1 VSDTLLDAVLEPGG
15 LSVVFQP
22 IFDVSQ
28 GGRRLHALECLIRGP
43 KGTNL
48 ESPEI
53 LFEYARRK
61 RAEAEVD
68 RACVAAALRVAGELP
83 GSPDLSINV
92 HATTLGRDHEF
103 LVFLGD
109 TAESHGIDLDRV
121 TVEIVEHAFPWDGPR
136 FQSALA
142 ALRAIGVRI
151 ALDDVGRGQSNYR
164 MILDCRPDYF
174 KLDRYFIHGCR
185 GDFYRQAV
193 IESVADLAAKFGA
206 RVVAEAV
213 ETEGDFDTVTGLG
226 IDLVQ
231 GYLLAKAM
239 PASKVVAGGFLQPV
253 EPGLADRPGGD
264 AG

>member
-1 VSDTLLDAVLEPGG
+1 VSDTLLETVLEPGG

-22 IFDVSQ
+22 IVEVGS
-28 GGRRLHALECLIRGP
+28 GSRRLHGLECLIRGP
-43 KGTNL
+43 RDTNL

-61 RAEAEVD
+61 RAESLVD
-68 RACVAAALRVAGELP
+68 RACVATVLRAAAGLP

-92 HATTLGRDHEF
+92 HASTLGRDHEF

-109 TAESHGIDLDRV
+109 TAERHQVSLGRV
-121 TVEIVEHAFPWDGPR
+121 TIEIVEHALPWDGPR

-174 KLDRYFIHGCR
+174 KIDRYFVHGCR
-185 GDFYRQAV
+185 ADFYRQAV
-193 IESVADLAAKFGA
+193 IESISDLATKFGA
-206 RVVAEAV
+206 RVIAEAV
-213 ETEGDFDTVTGLG
+213 ETEGDFDTVTRLG

-231 GYLLAKAM
+231 GHLLAHAM
-239 PASKVVAGGFLQPV
+239 PAEVLVAGDWLVPLGPRP
-253 EPGLADRPGGD
+253 EDLAD
-264 AG
+264 